1 VPRVKAIL
9 CAAELANSPKLRLPS
24 QIVAAKLIAVS
35 TSESVDDYLKAILE
49 LGGAEELR
57 VTTNALAERLRVRT
71 PSVTGMLQRLASE
84 RPALVRYEK
93 HRGVLLTAAGKQRA
107 WELVRHH
114 RLLELFLHDVLKY
127 SWDEVHEEAER
138 LEHFI
143 SERFEDRV
151 AAILGDPEIDPH
163 GHVIPQK
170 HEAGVYRKEV
180 PLTRWP
186 LQMPA
191 TISSVSDRSPSS
203 LRELER
209 LGLVPGTVLT
219 VEHRNSAS
227 SLSVR
232 LKGKGDPIRVSFDL
246 ADCISVM
253 ARAA

>member
-1 VPRVKAIL
+1 MDCEAGLRSIL
-9 CAAELANSPKLRLPS
+9 
-24 QIVAAKLIAVS
+24 VAAKPFTLA

-49 LGGAEELR
+49 LAGADDSR
-57 VTTNALAERLRVRT
+57 VTTNALAERLGVRN
-71 PSVTGMLQRLASE
+71 PSVTGMLQKLASQ
-84 RPALVRYEK
+84 RPALVLYEK
-93 HRGVLLTAAGKQRA
+93 HRGVRLAAAGKRRA

-170 HEAGVYRKEV
+170 YEAGVFREEV
-180 PLTRWP
+180 PLARWP
-186 LQMPA
+186 LHTPA
-191 TISSVSDRSPSS
+191 IISSVSDRSAVA

-209 LGLVPGTVLT
+209 LGLMPGVVLA
-219 VEHRNSAS
+219 VEQRNSSA
-227 SLSVR
+227 SLSIR
-232 LKGKGDPIRVSFDL
+232 LDGSPRSH
-246 ADCISVM
+246 SSQ
-253 ARAA
+253 

>member
-1 VPRVKAIL
+1 
-9 CAAELANSPKLRLPS
+9 
-24 QIVAAKLIAVS
+24 VAPI
-35 TSESVDDYLKAILE
+35 SESVDDYLKAILE
-49 LGGAEELR
+49 LGGSEQAR
-57 VTTNALAERLRVRT
+57 VSSKALADRLRVRT

-84 RPALVRYEK
+84 RPALVLYEK
-93 HRGVLLTAAGKQRA
+93 HRGVRLTAAGKRRA

-163 GHVIPQK
+163 GHIIPQK
-170 HEAGVYRKEV
+170 YEAGVFRRET

-186 LQMPA
+186 LQVPA
-191 TISSVSDRSPSS
+191 TVSSVSDRNPAA

-209 LGLVPGTVLT
+209 LGLVPGTALI
-219 VEHRNSAS
+219 VERRNAAS
-227 SLSVR
+227 SISIR
-232 LKGKGDPIRVSFDL
+232 LPRAQDPIRVSLDL
-246 ADCISVM
+246 AAQIFVN
-253 ARAA
+253 A